1 MTNGEPQSYDAVNRA
16 SSTLGSVW
24 RLVLQLRHR
33 GIGLWIIALLA
44 LVAIAPDL
52 FATHSPLHISP
63 QSRLEAPSAEH
74 FFGTDHLGRDTYSRV
89 IHGAR
94 ISLWAGVRVVLLAS
108 LFGTLVGLV
117 SGLYGAMADRF
128 LMRVVD
134 VFLAFPYLILAMGIA
149 ALLGRS
155 LENAIIGLVL
165 VWWAQYARLVRN
177 KVLSLR
183 EMGYVTS
190 ARALGAGQARLMFRH
205 ILPNTLTPVFVK
217 ASLDVGQAILATA
230 SLSFIGLGAA
240 PPSPEW
246 GAMITEARSHIL
258 DAWWLPTFPGL
269 GIFLAVLG
277 SNMLGDSLRDAVDP
291 RSRP

>member
-1 MTNGEPQSYDAVNRA
+1 MTEQNAKAKVRPIGAF
-16 SSTLGSVW
+16 STRWPARFL
-24 RLVLQLRHR
+24 RLLRR
-33 GIGLWIIALLA
+33 SGIGLWVIGLLFVVALF
-44 LVAIAPDL
+44 PGL
-52 FATHSPLHISP
+52 FATHSPLQISP
-63 QSRLEAPSAEH
+63 QARLQPPSQEH
-74 FFGTDHLGRDTYSRV
+74 LFGTDHLGRDTFSRV
-89 IHGAR
+89 IYGAR
-94 ISLWAGVRVVLLAS
+94 ISLWAGIRVVALAG
-108 LFGTLVGLV
+108 LFGVLVGLV
-117 SGLYGAMADRF
+117 SGHYGGTIDRV
-128 LMRVVD
+128 LMRIVD

-155 LENAIIGLVL
+155 LENAIIGLAL

-177 KVLSLR
+177 QVLSLR
-183 EMGYVTS
+183 EMAYITS
-190 ARALGAGQARLMFRH
+190 ANALGAGQARVMFRH

-277 SNMLGDSLRDAVDP
+277 FNMLGDRLRDLVDP
-291 RSRP
+291 RLRA

>member
-1 MTNGEPQSYDAVNRA
+1 M
-16 SSTLGSVW
+16 
-24 RLVLQLRHR
+24 LRFLR
-33 GIGLWIIALLA
+33 QGGIGLWIIALLA
-44 LVAIAPDL
+44 IVAIAPDV
-52 FATHSPLHISP
+52 FATHAPLQISP

-74 FFGTDHLGRDTYSRV
+74 IFGTDHLGRDTYSRV
-89 IHGAR
+89 VHGAR
-94 ISLWAGVRVVLLAS
+94 ISLWAGLRVVLLAS
-108 LFGTLVGLV
+108 LFGTLIGLV
-117 SGLYGAMADRF
+117 SGLYGGMMDRV
-128 LMRVVD
+128 LMRAVD

-155 LENAIIGLVL
+155 LENAIIGLAL

-190 ARALGAGQARLMFRH
+190 ARALGAGQARMMFRH
-205 ILPNTLTPVFVK
+205 ILPNALTPIFVK

-258 DAWWLPTFPGL
+258 DAWWLPTFPGV

-277 SNMLGDSLRDAVDP
+277 FNMLGDNLRDVVDP
-291 RSRP
+291 RSRS